1 MTHGSPCNNKVWSG
15 ETIICLLP
23 QDPVV
28 TRAASATV
36 SIVANLSRIQYCIK
50 YLEAGYSTPGGQPAK
65 VRYPISFSPPVK
77 TGILPLPTCNDP
89 GPEEL
94 STGVESVTLDIESMT
109 RPGADNAK
117 LIWTEPYRSAHM
129 AFMNNKTSMQVS
141 CGAHMVP
148 AQPGQVNTHTKPWDP
163 SV

>member
-1 MTHGSPCNNKVWSG
+1 
-15 ETIICLLP
+15 LL
-23 QDPVV
+23 
-28 TRAASATV
+28 AASGPCCHQSSFCYSV
-36 SIVANLSRIQYCIK
+36 HCRKLVANPVLYQILGGWIQHAQWTASQGK
-50 YLEAGYSTPGGQPAK
+50 N
-65 VRYPISFSPPVK
+65 PISFSPPVK